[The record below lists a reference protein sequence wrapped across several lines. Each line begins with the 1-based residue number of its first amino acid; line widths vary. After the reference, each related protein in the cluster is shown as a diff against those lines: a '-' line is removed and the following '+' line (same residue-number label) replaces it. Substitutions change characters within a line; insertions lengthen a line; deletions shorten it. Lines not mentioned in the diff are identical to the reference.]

1 MRISDWSS
9 DVCSSDLALVTVE
22 REGVL
27 ASYVT
32 EISGKDPVIEVKMPG
47 SYAPDVYVSVLAV
60 RGRVDGFWSW
70 LSHLAYKWG
79 LPFGRSEEHTSEL
92 QSLMRISYAVFCLK
106 KKRSILTLP
115 HKTHSVHYT
124 NETII
129 QQNNI
134 VI

>member
-1 MRISDWSS
+1 M
-9 DVCSSDLALVTVE
+9 DVSPEKQEYKAGETARFQVRMPFRSAHALVTVE

-79 LPFGRSEEHTSEL
+79 LPLDRKSTRLNS
-92 QSLMRISYAVFCLK
+92 S
-106 KKRSILTLP
+106 
-115 HKTHSVHYT
+115 
-124 NETII
+124 
-129 QQNNI
+129 
-134 VI
+134 

>member
-79 LPFGRSEEHTSEL
+79 LPFGSPVATRSEERRVGKECVST
-92 QSLMRISYAVFCLK
+92 C
-106 KKRSILTLP
+106 RSRWSP
-115 HKTHSVHYT
+115 YH
-124 NETII
+124 
-129 QQNNI
+129 
-134 VI
+134 

>member
-70 LSHLAYKWG
+70 LSHPAYKWG
-79 LPFGRSEEHTSEL
+79 LPFGPPVATQPTATVDLAKPADRQIGRAHVWTPVTNAHL
-92 QSLMRISYAVFCLK
+92 VCL
-106 KKRSILTLP
+106 L
-115 HKTHSVHYT
+115 
-124 NETII
+124 
-129 QQNNI
+129 
-134 VI
+134 